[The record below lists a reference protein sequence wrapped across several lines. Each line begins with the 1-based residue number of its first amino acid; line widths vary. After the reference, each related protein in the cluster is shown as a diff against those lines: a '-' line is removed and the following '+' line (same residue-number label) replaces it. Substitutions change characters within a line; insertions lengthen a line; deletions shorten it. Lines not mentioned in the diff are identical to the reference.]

1 MSAPPATRTLQQLS
15 DSINELA
22 SEIMAMAQGL
32 RNKEYAD
39 FLNGTPAAQRQ
50 LIVNTLQLTPEQVAA
65 LVASAR
71 ESAASIPSGRPGAP
85 TRQAQPWDYD
95 TTKATVED
103 LTRREALLQTRLRV
117 LQYLRSR

>member
-1 MSAPPATRTLQQLS
+1 VSATPATRTLQQLS

-39 FLNGTPAAQRQ
+39 FLNGTPAQRQ
-50 LIVNTLQLTPEQVAA
+50 LIVNTLQLTSEQVDA
-65 LVASAR
+65 LVVASR
-71 ESAASIPSGRPGAP
+71 ESTASTPSGRPGAP
-85 TRQAQPWDYD
+85 NRQAQPWDYD
-95 TTKATVED
+95 TKKATIED

>member
-1 MSAPPATRTLQQLS
+1 MSSAPATRTLQQLS
-15 DSINELA
+15 DAINELA

-39 FLNGTPAAQRQ
+39 FLNGTPAQRQ
-50 LIVNTLQLTPEQVAA
+50 KIVDILQLTPEQVAA
-65 LVASAR
+65 LVTAAR
-71 ESAASIPSGRPGAP
+71 ESAASTPSGRPGAP

-95 TTKATVED
+95 TTKATIDD

>member
-1 MSAPPATRTLQQLS
+1 MSATPATRTLQQLS

-39 FLNGTPAAQRQ
+39 FLNGTPAQRQ
-50 LIVNTLQLTPEQVAA
+50 TIVNILQLTPEQVDA
-65 LVASAR
+65 LVAAAR
-71 ESAASIPSGRPGAP
+71 ESAASTPSGRPGAP

-95 TTKATVED
+95 TKKATIED

>member
-15 DSINELA
+15 DAINELA

-32 RNKEYAD
+32 RDKEYAD
-39 FLNGTPAAQRQ
+39 FLNGTPAQRQ
-50 LIVNTLQLTPEQVAA
+50 KIVDILQLTPDQVAA
-65 LVASAR
+65 LVTAAR
-71 ESAASIPSGRPGAP
+71 ESAASSPSGRPGAP
-85 TRQAQPWDYD
+85 TRQLQPWDYD
-95 TTKATVED
+95 TTKATIED

>member
-1 MSAPPATRTLQQLS
+1 MSAAPATRTLQQLS
-15 DSINELA
+15 DAINELA

-39 FLNGTPAAQRQ
+39 FLNGTPAQRQ
-50 LIVNTLQLTPEQVAA
+50 KIVDILQLTPEQVAA
-65 LVASAR
+65 LVTAAR
-71 ESAASIPSGRPGAP
+71 ESAASTPSGRPGAP

-95 TTKATVED
+95 TTKATIDD